1 MHEILVRP
9 VSASDGAELV
19 AANRQ
24 SLTMH
29 HPWTHPFTDL
39 EGFHVYLEGI
49 DGESNIGLLAR
60 ELETHSIVGVFNL
73 SQIFRKG
80 FQNAYLG
87 FYGIQGQVGRGLMT
101 TALKLTLDYAFGELG
116 LHRLEANIQPG
127 NERSIA
133 LVKRVGFRKEGF
145 SPKYLKIDGSWRDH
159 ERWAILA
166 EEARS

>member
-1 MHEILVRP
+1 MHKILVRP
-9 VSASDGAELV
+9 VSLSDGEELV
-19 AANRQ
+19 AANCQ
-24 SLTMH
+24 SQAMH

-39 EGFHVYLEGI
+39 VGFHSYLEGL

-60 ELETHSIVGVFNL
+60 ELETDSIVGVFNL

-87 FYGIQGQVGRGLMT
+87 YYGIQGQLGRGMMT
-101 TALKLTLDYAFGELG
+101 TALRLTLEYAFNELG
-116 LHRLEANIQPG
+116 LHRLEANIQPE

-133 LVKRVGFRKEGF
+133 LVQRVGFRKEGF
-145 SPKYLKIDGSWRDH
+145 SPKYLKINGSWRDH

-166 EEARS
+166 EETRT